1 MVHQREILSLYF
13 PIPGRGITTH
23 PGIVISN
30 DDVFLDE
37 GFFYCVMMSTKD
49 YNPQYI
55 HEITSNMVTKQG
67 RFPSFA
73 KCQMVNAFTEKDIE
87 GRYGYLKIEYFDIL
101 KEKIIKSIF

>member
-1 MVHQREILSLYF
+1 MVHQREILSLYY

-30 DDVFLDE
+30 DDLFLDE

-55 HEITSNMVTKQG
+55 LEITSEMVTKQG

-73 KCQMVNAFTEKDIE
+73 KCQFISPFTVKDIE
-87 GRYGYLKIEYFDIL
+87 GRYGYLRIEYFDIL
-101 KEKIIKSIF
+101 KNQIIKSIF

>member
-13 PIPGRGITTH
+13 PIPGRGMTTH

-49 YNPQYI
+49 FNPQYI
-55 HEITSNMVTKQG
+55 LEITSEMVTKQG
-67 RFPSFA
+67 RYPSFA
-73 KCQMVNAFTEKDIE
+73 KCQMISAFTEKDIE
-87 GRYGYLKIEYFDIL
+87 GRYGYLKKDYFDDL
-101 KEKIIKSIF
+101 KNKIIKSIF